1 MPDIVTPQVRSRMMS
16 RIRGKNTKPE
26 LLLRRGLH
34 RLGFRFRVHERKLP
48 GKPDIVFPRYRAV
61 IFVHGCFWHG
71 HQCHLFKWPST
82 REDFWRN
89 KIIRNREVDER
100 NIKQLHELG
109 WRICIVWECAL
120 KGKNRIPLDEV
131 LDTCARWLRSDTLI
145 LEIGSKKKT
154 TD

>member
-26 LLLRRGLH
+26 LLLRSGLH

-145 LEIGSKKKT
+145 LEIGSKKN
-154 TD
+154 D